1 MPNGQDETA
10 VDAEAQASGQDQ
22 GSQGWISN
30 LVQRIRGDEP
40 AAVPEIPRSALAKFP
55 PERTCF
61 AILQTDPHF
70 GYRFGLLKPETHL
83 ESFDEAD
90 GDFVPELTV
99 TQEQLWQ
106 WNSED
111 FAAISELTA
120 GAPTALLLEG
130 DVCHGTWVG
139 DVVSPRMAD
148 QPVMA
153 VAGLKRWV
161 ELPQIQLVRFVKGTR
176 VHSHGHGSLE
186 LLTAHILQLETGKPV
201 GVSYHMNLSLAGV
214 SFDLAHKGPAPGKR
228 QWLDANELRLY
239 VRSIMERD
247 LVNGKR
253 PPHVVVRGHYH
264 ERRFAHVHEHREKDV
279 VDTWGIIVPAY
290 SIFKDDY
297 TNHSTQ
303 AKSHMNAGTVVVEFQ
318 GGKVRDVHD
327 FTHTFD
333 LRKREEF

>member
-1 MPNGQDETA
+1 
-10 VDAEAQASGQDQ
+10 
-22 GSQGWISN
+22 
-30 LVQRIRGDEP
+30 
-40 AAVPEIPRSALAKFP
+40 VPEIPSFALAKFP
-55 PERTCF
+55 PDRVSF
-61 AILQTDPHF
+61 AILQTDLHV
-70 GYRFGLLKPETHL
+70 GYRFGLLAPDTHL

-99 TQEQLWQ
+99 TQETLWD
-106 WNSED
+106 WNSKD

-120 GAPTALLLEG
+120 GAPTAYLVEG

-139 DVVSPRMAD
+139 DVVSPRLAD

-153 VAGLKRWV
+153 VQAMRRWID
-161 ELPQIQLVRFVKGTR
+161 LPQTQLVRFVKGTR
-176 VHSHGHGSLE
+176 VHSHGHGTLE

-201 GVSYHMNLSLAGV
+201 GVSYHMDLTLGGV
-214 SFDLAHKGPAPGKR
+214 RFDLAHKGPAPGKR
-228 QWLDANELRLY
+228 QWLDANEVRLY
-239 VRSIMERD
+239 VRDIMEKD
-247 LVNGKR
+247 LVNHRR

-264 ERRFAHVHEHREKDV
+264 ERRFAHVHEHLDESV

-297 TNHSTQ
+297 TNHATQ
-303 AKSHMNAGTVVVEFQ
+303 AKAKMNAGTVVVEFHK
-318 GGKVRDVHD
+318 GRVRDVHD